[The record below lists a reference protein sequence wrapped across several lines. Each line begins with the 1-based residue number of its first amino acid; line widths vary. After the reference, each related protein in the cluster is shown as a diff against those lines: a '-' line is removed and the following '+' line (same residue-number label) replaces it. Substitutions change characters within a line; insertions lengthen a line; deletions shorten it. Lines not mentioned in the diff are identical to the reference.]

1 MRLRSLLAWLGLA
14 AFAAGNATANTYTVT
29 TSNDSGNGSLRTALA
44 AANANAGLDRIE
56 FAIPGNGPYTIFLTS
71 TLSITDAVE
80 IDGYTQP
87 GSHPNTLAEGSD
99 ADIRIVLDASGMTPG
114 YQVVMKLPA
123 YGATLRG
130 LAFVRGFEAVRVDG
144 GENRIEGC
152 FFGLEAD
159 GVTLAP
165 LDQSLDIYGDF
176 NVIGGVEPAQ
186 RNVFAGHKSGVN
198 LLGSNAL
205 RNVVI
210 GNLIGA
216 DRTGTPRPGRQQNGI
231 AISGGA
237 HVNRIGDYGDAR
249 RGNVIVGHS
258 QYGVWQIGGGN
269 GNAVVGNRISGNAG
283 MATVNNWFSN
293 QPACQRDDALDAD
306 TGTND
311 CMNWATIDSARYDQL
326 RTLRVA
332 GHFRSEPNQ
341 VFRVSLYAN
350 SGRCRSAVGGEG
362 DHYLTYIDFVRTD
375 ADGNGSFLF
384 YDLNTNG
391 YIPREVSVVLGRE
404 VSFVDSTSEYSPC
417 RDVELFDRVF
427 LGDFD

>member
-1 MRLRSLLAWLGLA
+1 MRLCSFLLWLGLGA
-14 AFAAGNATANTYTVT
+14 ASSVSANTYIVT
-29 TSNDSGNGSLRTALA
+29 NPNDSGAGSLRSALA
-44 AANANAGLDRIE
+44 AANANTGLDRIE
-56 FAIPGNGPYTIFLTS
+56 FAIPGSGPYTIFLTS
-71 TLSITDAVE
+71 TLTIADAVE

-99 ADIRIVLDASGMTPG
+99 ADIRIVLDASSMTPG

-130 LAFVRGFEAVRVDG
+130 LAFVRGFEALRVDG
-144 GENRIEGC
+144 GENHIEGC

-159 GVTLAP
+159 GITLAP
-165 LDQSLDIYGDF
+165 LEQSLDIYGDF
-176 NVIGGVEPAQ
+176 NIIGGVEPAQ
-186 RNVFAGHKSGVN
+186 RNVFTGHKSAVN
-198 LLGSNAL
+198 LLGSGAI
-205 RNVVI
+205 RNVII
-210 GNLIGA
+210 GNLVGA
-216 DRTGTPRPGRQQNGI
+216 DRTSTPRPGRQQNGI

-237 HVNRIGDYGDAR
+237 HVNRIGDYGDGR

-258 QYGVWQIGGGN
+258 QYGVSQIGGGN

-293 QPACQRDDALDAD
+293 QTPCQRDDALDAD
-306 TGTND
+306 VGTND
-311 CMNWATIDSARYDQL
+311 CMNWASIDSARYDQL

-341 VFRVSLYAN
+341 VFRVALYAN
-350 SGRCRSAVGGEG
+350 GGRCRSAVGGEG
-362 DHYLTYIDFVRTD
+362 DRYLSYIDFVRTD
-375 ADGNGSFLF
+375 SDGNASFLF

-404 VSFVDSTSEYSPC
+404 VSYVDSTSEYSPC
-417 RDVELFDRVF
+417 KDVELFDRVF